1 MAGNDIKRILMTA
14 DTVGGVWTYCIV
26 LARQLAGWNIE
37 VCLVTLGKKMSAG
50 QKKEAAAIPQL
61 RVFESDYKLEWMED
75 PWDDLEK
82 AGRWLLQLEEE
93 LQPDLV
99 HLNSYAFASLPWITP
114 VLLVCHSCVF
124 TWWQQVKGE
133 MPDEKWS
140 HYYEIVK
147 QSLRTSDKL
156 VAVSNTYA
164 QEMAHCYDIPLDHIH
179 VIYNGLYPTDY
190 SAGEK
195 RDVVFGMG
203 RIWDVGKNYR
213 IAEEIVSQLAWPVVI
228 AGHSPDALKSA
239 LQGNRDLA
247 GVPGATAAGPNRIS
261 FAGSLKKEEV
271 VRQLAEASIF
281 LLPSRYEP
289 FGLSALEAGLSR
301 CALVLSDI
309 PTLREI
315 WQEAALYAPPD
326 DTARWAEQINKLI
339 ADKPLRKYMAQ
350 KAWETALQ
358 FTSRKMA
365 SQYLVLY
372 KELLHSN
379 ILSV

>member
-1 MAGNDIKRILMTA
+1 MEGNDIKRILMTA
-14 DTVGGVWTYCIV
+14 DTVGGVWTYSMV

-50 QKKEAAAIPQL
+50 QKKEVAAIPRL

-75 PWDDLEK
+75 PWEDLEK

-99 HLNSYAFASLPWITP
+99 HLNSYAFAPLPWVTP

-133 MPDEKWS
+133 MPDDKWS
-140 HYYEIVK
+140 RYYEIVK
-147 QSLRTSDKL
+147 QSLRTTDKL
-156 VAVSNTYA
+156 VAVSHTYA
-164 QEMAHCYDIPLDHIH
+164 LEMAHCYDIPLNHIQ

-190 SAGEK
+190 SVREK
-195 RDVVFGMG
+195 KDVVFGMG
-203 RIWDVGKNYR
+203 RIWDEGKNYR
-213 IAEEIVSQLAWPVVI
+213 IAEETVSELAWPVVL
-228 AGHSPDALKSA
+228 AGHSPDPWKSA
-239 LQGNRDLA
+239 LQGNKE
-247 GVPGATAAGPNRIS
+247 PEAAGANRITYT
-261 FAGSLKKEEV
+261 GVLNKEEV
-271 VRQLAEASIF
+271 VRQLGEASIF
-281 LLPSRYEP
+281 ILPSRYEP

-326 DTARWAEQINKLI
+326 DAAMWAEQINRLI
-339 ADKPLRKYMAQ
+339 ADEPLRKYMAQ